1 MIEFFKTGMEGTTH
15 VDAPEQGCWVN
26 VVGPTPD
33 EKEWLRTELGI
44 APEFIRSALDEE
56 ESPHTDYD
64 DDTGQVMVIID
75 CASVEDERDVVDKT
89 IVQYDTQ
96 PLSFIMLPQ
105 DKLVVTL
112 SLHRNSTVEYIS
124 KNRLKNID
132 TRQRTR
138 LLLQMLLHIS
148 QQYLVYLRSIH
159 RQFTKNE
166 RLLHTTMRN
175 KELIKMLGFERSLV
189 YFSTSLKADEAVLT
203 RIKSGRLVK
212 MYEEDQDLLEDVFI
226 EIRQAA
232 EMCDI
237 YSNILNGTMETFGSV
252 ISNNL
257 NLAMRTLTVLA
268 LILAIPTII
277 FSFYGMNVKGLPF
290 DNSWIVPVIVA
301 IVACVLAAVII
312 RHTRTFR

>member
-1 MIEFFKTGMEGTTH
+1 MIEFFKTDTEGTAQ
-15 VDAPEQGCWVN
+15 VDTPEQGCWIN
-26 VVGPTPD
+26 VVNPTPD
-33 EKEWLRTELGI
+33 EKEWLRTELGVV
-44 APEFIRSALDEE
+44 PEFIRSALDEE

-105 DKLVVTL
+105 EKLIVTI
-112 SLHRNSTVEYIS
+112 SLHRNSTVAHIAQS
-124 KNRLKNID
+124 RLNAID

-232 EMCDI
+232 EMCSI
-237 YSNILNGTMETFGSV
+237 YNTILNGTMETFGSV

-268 LILAIPTII
+268 LILAIPTIV
-277 FSFYGMNVKGLPF
+277 FSFYGMNVQGLPF
-290 DNSWIVPVIVA
+290 DNSWIVPVAVA
-301 IVACVLAAVII
+301 AIACLLASLII

>member
-15 VDAPEQGCWVN
+15 VEAPEPGCWVN
-26 VVGPTPD
+26 VAEPTPD

-44 APEFIRSALDEE
+44 VPEFIRSALDEE

-105 DKLVVTL
+105 NKIVVTL
-112 SLHRNSTVEYIS
+112 SLHRSTTVNYIS
-124 KNRLKNID
+124 QRRLKDVD

-232 EMCDI
+232 EMCSI

-268 LILAIPTII
+268 LILAIPTIV
-277 FSFYGMNVKGLPF
+277 FSFYGMNVEGLPF
-290 DNSWIVPVIVA
+290 IDSWYVPVAVA
-301 IVACVLAAVII
+301 AVACLVAAIII
-312 RHTRTFR
+312 RRTRTFR